1 MREFILRALKS
12 KTSPFNVNELANAG
26 RMDIVCDCI
35 STALFTASNVRIDT
49 IIHVILEGPSFPPKL
64 ISFFGSELK
73 GLDFDQKSI
82 AEIINQALKQST
94 NLKLNE
100 EINLGNGIRI
110 SKKSFEAL
118 VKEKSKTSQLIYL
131 NHKGQDIRIFEFQDN
146 VTFVFG
152 DYIGMPKK
160 TEKLLER
167 IGAKKIKLGPKMLFA
182 SHCITIVH
190 NELDRFNFKN

>member
-12 KTSPFNVNELANAG
+12 KTSPFDVNDLANAG

-35 STALFTASNVRIDT
+35 STALFTASNVRTDT
-49 IIHVILEGPSFPPKL
+49 ILHVILEGPSYPPKL
-64 ISFFGSELK
+64 VSFYGSELK
-73 GLDFDQKSI
+73 GFDYDQKSI
-82 AEIINQALKQST
+82 AEKINFALKQSI

-100 EINLGNGIRI
+100 EIDLKNGIKV

-146 VTFVFG
+146 VTFIFG

-160 TEKLLER
+160 TESLLER

-182 SHCITIVH
+182 SQCITIVH
-190 NELDRFNFKN
+190 NELDRAN